1 MSFFFTL
8 LDESLRPRGSRDAL
22 GIEHLWSGVGRRLV
36 GNLTTVTTHL
46 DNFILA
52 LVGFH
57 LCTDEKSGQADW
69 ESFERFEQLTSRA
82 RVQGGLPGVIG
93 IRRIRSSADFPVH
106 LGSSRE
112 ARILDNPRQG
122 GLWGLYSSALASANL
137 TDGARRPTDAGMQI
151 VQQFLN
157 AAPGDA
163 WHVALDRRRTHVD
176 EPEMARVQAWV
187 GALVGAAPARKA
199 LADCLLSGTIAHRVW
214 HGEVFEQARAFM
226 ESRDDAPTAR
236 KFLRWL
242 TKHSHLLQ
250 DFAARVLE
258 FDEALALSTVTF
270 NWLLGCHGHTV
281 EEIELQLASLAKWPY
296 REPVMPQ
303 FTAEVHDDE
312 WRQRANGL
320 SSFCAAMARGEWRV
334 ATELLF
340 EHHARVARKR
350 GGAPW
355 CYWENGRI
363 KVVMNITP
371 GVLPAA
377 EELVGER
384 FSAWM
389 DARTHDFFLRSF
401 LEILIQAGVVEQGET
416 A

>member
-8 LDESLRPRGSRDAL
+8 LDDSLRPRGSRDAL
-22 GIEHLWSGVGRRLV
+22 GIEHLWSGVGRKLV

-57 LCTDEKSGQADW
+57 LCAGEKSGQADW
-69 ESFERFEQLTSRA
+69 ENFERFEQLTARA
-82 RVQGGLPGVIG
+82 RVRCDLPGVIG
-93 IRRIRSSADFPVH
+93 IRRIRSSADFPVR
-106 LGSSRE
+106 LGSGRE
-112 ARILDNPRQG
+112 AHILDNPRQG
-122 GLWGLYSSALASANL
+122 GLWGLYSSALASAGL
-137 TDGARRPTDAGMQI
+137 SDGARRPTDTGMQI
-151 VQQFLN
+151 VQQFLD

-163 WHVALDRRRTHVD
+163 WRLALDRRRTLID
-176 EPEMARVQAWV
+176 EADMAGVEAWV
-187 GALVGAAPARKA
+187 SALVSSAPARKA
-199 LADCLLSGTIAHRVW
+199 LADCLLSGSSAHQSW
-214 HGEVFEQARAFM
+214 HGEVFVQARDFM
-226 ESRDDAPTAR
+226 ESRNDAPTAR
-236 KFLRWL
+236 SFLRWL
-242 TKHSHLLQ
+242 TNESTLLR
-250 DFAARVLE
+250 DFAGRVLW
-258 FDEALALSTVTF
+258 FDEALALSAVTF
-270 NWLLGCHGHTV
+270 NWLLGCHGRSV
-281 EEIELQLASLAKWPY
+281 EEIESQLALLAKWPF

-303 FTAEVHDDE
+303 FAGEIRDDE

-320 SSFCAAMARGEWRV
+320 FAFCSAMARGEWHV

-355 CYWENGRI
+355 CYWEDGRI

-389 DARTHDFFLRSF
+389 DAHTHGFFLRSF
-401 LEILIQAGVVEQGET
+401 LDILDQAGLVEQGET